1 VRRGFPYR
9 RIASPSPLLS
19 GSSPPASS
27 SARPVSAL
35 RPGVPRPCPGSRSR
49 PPPDRGASP
58 AGAGLGSPPRS
69 PPGLLGAGAP
79 RSPGAAPGSGATS
92 QPGMSGTSLR
102 RISAVRTLACS
113 DYIARRPPSSS
124 PHGRS
129 TLPPPPRGRPPAPRE
144 LRSLSSR
151 RVCPEIFSPL
161 QDVPRIAEIRLPR
174 DRGRAPTLGAIA
186 IRPPS
191 CGWPRHRARASLT
204 TNSVQLG
211 LKVAAPARKT

>member
-129 TLPPPPRGRPPAPRE
+129 TLPPPGAGPRHPGNCARSPQGECVLKFFPRFKTCPESPKSGYRAIAGVPRRSARSRSARRHAAGHSTERAPA
-144 LRSLSSR
+144 SR
-151 RVCPEIFSPL
+151 R
-161 QDVPRIAEIRLPR
+161 IRC
-174 DRGRAPTLGAIA
+174 
-186 IRPPS
+186 S
-191 CGWPRHRARASLT
+191 
-204 TNSVQLG
+204 SV
-211 LKVAAPARKT
+211 